1 MKNINDSIVW
11 DGMSFNT
18 LAMAM
23 SSHQDTT
30 FGAYVDRL
38 ARNGEWLDASALHAL
53 ACSFKADLMVWQ
65 PAVEPALLGH
75 SCVAGASP
83 STVMLHVALVN
94 DLHFWGVRLLADQQN
109 FNEGEFMRRPNVA
122 DQRAGPVA
130 DSDDDLAP
138 GADHL
143 RAAAEANCIQGLIIC
158 ARPLIMTST
167 LLHACLRGCCRRD
180 LQYVALTFS
189 LGLGL
194 LQKRTHELG
203 DDIEVHASSSDGNHE
218 AVPGKY

>member
-1 MKNINDSIVW
+1 
-11 DGMSFNT
+11 
-18 LAMAM
+18 
-23 SSHQDTT
+23 
-30 FGAYVDRL
+30 
-38 ARNGEWLDASALHAL
+38 
-53 ACSFKADLMVWQ
+53 MVWQ

-138 GADHL
+138 SNELPRVRSDASVDMELGLCQALGTWDPWVTPTERIVDNL
-143 RAAAEANCIQGLIIC
+143 RAVKASD
-158 ARPLIMTST
+158 T
-167 LLHACLRGCCRRD
+167 
-180 LQYVALTFS
+180 
-189 LGLGL
+189 
-194 LQKRTHELG
+194 
-203 DDIEVHASSSDGNHE
+203 SSSLLNSNSPSP
-218 AVPGKY
+218 VLSN